1 MYFQAVRCNHVSYTE
16 SLYQFDLPWILYVHL
31 GNVSENLMLCY
42 VYYSFRDIADG
53 KLPYAAE
60 DDVEEEVSDLDEDD
74 VEMAVQRLAEFTEKI
89 QEENQG
95 LFTVMWHTESILKLV
110 VWVLKST
117 CCICLCLLFR
127 YYCQKSICNF

>member
-1 MYFQAVRCNHVSYTE
+1 MCFQAIRCHHVSYTE
-16 SLYQFDLPWILYVHL
+16 SLYQFDFFLYVHL
-31 GNVSENLMLCY
+31 GNASENLMLCD

-110 VWVLKST
+110 V
-117 CCICLCLLFR
+117 CCICLWLLLC
-127 YYCQKSICNF
+127 YYCRKSICEY

>member
-1 MYFQAVRCNHVSYTE
+1 MFC
-16 SLYQFDLPWILYVHL
+16 D
-31 GNVSENLMLCY
+31 

-117 CCICLCLLFR
+117 CCICLWLLLC
-127 YYCQKSICNF
+127 YYCRKSICEY